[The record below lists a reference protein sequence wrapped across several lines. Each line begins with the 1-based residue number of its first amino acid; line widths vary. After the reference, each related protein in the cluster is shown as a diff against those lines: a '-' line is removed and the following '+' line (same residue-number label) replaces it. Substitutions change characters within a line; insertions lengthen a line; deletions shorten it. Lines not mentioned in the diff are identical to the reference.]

1 MTRGFRTD
9 RLEFVGP
16 PRARHGGCPKLGA
29 QKRSPGLGFGGECS
43 VQGALSVGGDEGLG
57 GGRWPQWSLPWGP
70 PSGALEGDLYPFV
83 SSFRRQA
90 GGVGLPVSSLPW
102 VSRCPWGA
110 RS

>member
-9 RLEFVGP
+9 HLEFVGP

-57 GGRWPQWSLPWGP
+57 GREVASVEPALGPSLRGP
-70 PSGALEGDLYPFV
+70 
-83 SSFRRQA
+83 
-90 GGVGLPVSSLPW
+90 GG
-102 VSRCPWGA
+102 
-110 RS
+110 